1 MHSSSRTVC
10 GRSLPLLAAL
20 LVALLLCSPLVLF
33 AAGCGAQTQLIP
45 SALDTQAI
53 DIEAEPGPA
62 ELPPRSTGVPADSLL
77 ETLQWIARSDGRQ
90 LESQRWWDF
99 ENDRFRWDTFG
110 DPAFIGGGT
119 STTANDPANAT
130 ILFSAV
136 SADGRTISFDAFTSE
151 LRSSPEQ
158 GQPAAEDTMEE
169 WGTADVVRLGR
180 QILSSTEV
188 DVYRLDLN
196 VPRGQ
201 ERMADFGL
209 VYVDAASG
217 LRLREEW
224 LLGSPGDAWV
234 YHLFDYRLVPRT
246 PEAEARLTA
255 QALID
260 LAGQSLEQKL
270 QEVAGLDFPV
280 WGLPEGAHGLVLSG
294 ITVDGTQVSLAYVPE
309 GYLGPAAVSVETNDI
324 RGRSDFPERMLISRD
339 EAVAHSEG
347 ADHIDFRM
355 KAEGTGSADG
365 YDTAVRVLLGSGSGG
380 LGEPLALGTVAM
392 DLVDVRSTGH
402 STD

>member
-1 MHSSSRTVC
+1 
-10 GRSLPLLAAL
+10 
-20 LVALLLCSPLVLF
+20 
-33 AAGCGAQTQLIP
+33 
-45 SALDTQAI
+45 
-53 DIEAEPGPA
+53 
-62 ELPPRSTGVPADSLL
+62 
-77 ETLQWIARSDGRQ
+77 
-90 LESQRWWDF
+90 
-99 ENDRFRWDTFG
+99 
-110 DPAFIGGGT
+110 
-119 STTANDPANAT
+119 
-130 ILFSAV
+130 
-136 SADGRTISFDAFTSE
+136 
-151 LRSSPEQ
+151 
-158 GQPAAEDTMEE
+158 MEE

-224 LLGSPGDAWV
+224 LFGLAGDAWV